1 MKSKLNLVKGNR
13 IGSWEGTDV
22 IFTTQKDYENL
33 SDKEIKNKIYAFS
46 VHNYFDDI
54 TNIYMVKNDTVFAYL
69 LNEFGDIKLLKDD
82 RFTYLGRIN
91 KMQQKY
97 KQKQKK
103 EIPKV
108 NEVET
113 VASSV
118 REVINKTKEEK
129 ENVNKIKRG
138 KRAGITIQEEKVLG
152 KSVDEWLA
160 FAVSSSVT
168 DYTQELSKNVDEI
181 IREVEN

>member
-22 IFTTQKDYENL
+22 IFTTQKDYENF
-33 SDKEIKNKIYAFS
+33 SDEEIKDKIYAFS
-46 VHNYFDDI
+46 VHNYFEDI
-54 TNIYMVKNDTVFAYL
+54 TNIYMVQNDTVFAYL

-97 KQKQKK
+97 KQKK
-103 EIPKV
+103 EKPKV
-108 NEVET
+108 ENKSVDFDIKET
-113 VASSV
+113 NS
-118 REVINKTKEEK
+118 KP
-129 ENVNKIKRG
+129 KRG
-138 KRAGITIQEEKVLG
+138 KRAETAIQEEKVLG

-160 FAVSSSVT
+160 FAVSSFVT
-168 DYTQELSKNVDEI
+168 DYTRELSKNVDAI

>member
-13 IGSWEGTDV
+13 IGSWEGADV
-22 IFTTQKDYENL
+22 IFTTQKDYENF
-33 SDKEIKNKIYAFS
+33 SDEEIKDKIYAFS
-46 VHNYFDDI
+46 VHNYFEDI

-82 RFTYLGRIN
+82 RFTYFGRIN

-97 KQKQKK
+97 KQKQKQEQKK
-103 EIPKV
+103 ETPKV
-108 NEVET
+108 ENKSVDFDIKET
-113 VASSV
+113 NS
-118 REVINKTKEEK
+118 KP
-129 ENVNKIKRG
+129 KRG
-138 KRAGITIQEEKVLG
+138 KRAETAIQEEKVLG

>member
-13 IGSWEGTDV
+13 IGSWEGADV
-22 IFTTQKDYENL
+22 IYTTQKDYENL
-33 SDKEIKNKIYAFS
+33 NDEEIKDKVYAFP
-46 VHNYFDDI
+46 VYTCFDDI

-82 RFTYLGRIN
+82 RFTYFGRIN
-91 KMQQKY
+91 KMQKKY
-97 KQKQKK
+97 KQKK
-103 EIPKV
+103 EMTKV
-108 NEVET
+108 ENKSVDFDIKET
-113 VASSV
+113 N
-118 REVINKTKEEK
+118 RKP
-129 ENVNKIKRG
+129 KRG
-138 KRAGITIQEEKVLG
+138 KRAENAVQEEKVLG

>member
-1 MKSKLNLVKGNR
+1 MKSKLNLVNGNR

-22 IFTTQKDYENL
+22 IFTTQKDYENF
-33 SDKEIKNKIYAFS
+33 SDEEIKDKIYAFS
-46 VHNYFDDI
+46 VHNYFEDI

-97 KQKQKK
+97 KQKK
-103 EIPKV
+103 EKPKV
-108 NEVET
+108 ENKSVDFDIKET
-113 VASSV
+113 N
-118 REVINKTKEEK
+118 RKP
-129 ENVNKIKRG
+129 KRG
-138 KRAGITIQEEKVLG
+138 KRAETAIQEEKVLG

>member
-33 SDKEIKNKIYAFS
+33 SDEEIKNKIYAFS
-46 VHNYFDDI
+46 VYTSFEDT

-69 LNEFGDIKLLKDD
+69 LNDFGDIKLLKDD
-82 RFTYLGRIN
+82 RFTYFGRIN

-97 KQKQKK
+97 KQKK
-103 EIPKV
+103 EKPKV
-108 NEVET
+108 ENKSVDFDIKET
-113 VASSV
+113 NS
-118 REVINKTKEEK
+118 KP
-129 ENVNKIKRG
+129 KRG
-138 KRAGITIQEEKVLG
+138 KRSGIAIQKEKALG

>member
-13 IGSWEGTDV
+13 IGSWEGADV
-22 IFTTQKDYENL
+22 IFTTQKDYENF
-33 SDKEIKNKIYAFS
+33 SDEEIKDKIYAFS
-46 VHNYFDDI
+46 VHNYFEDI

-82 RFTYLGRIN
+82 RFTYFGRIN

-97 KQKQKK
+97 KQKK
-103 EIPKV
+103 EKPKV
-108 NEVET
+108 ENKSVDFDIKET
-113 VASSV
+113 N
-118 REVINKTKEEK
+118 RKP
-129 ENVNKIKRG
+129 KRG
-138 KRAGITIQEEKVLG
+138 KRAETAIQEEKVLG

>member
-22 IFTTQKDYENL
+22 IFTTQKDYENFN
-33 SDKEIKNKIYAFS
+33 DEEIKNKIYAFS
-46 VHNYFDDI
+46 VHNYFEDI

-82 RFTYLGRIN
+82 RFTYYGRIN

-97 KQKQKK
+97 KQKK
-103 EIPKV
+103 EKPKV
-108 NEVET
+108 ENKSVDFDIKET
-113 VASSV
+113 NS
-118 REVINKTKEEK
+118 KP
-129 ENVNKIKRG
+129 KRG
-138 KRAGITIQEEKVLG
+138 KRAKTAIKEEKVLG

>member
-1 MKSKLNLVKGNR
+1 MKSKLNLVNGNR

-46 VHNYFDDI
+46 VYNCFDDV

-97 KQKQKK
+97 KQKK
-103 EIPKV
+103 EKPKV
-108 NEVET
+108 ENKSVDFDIKET
-113 VASSV
+113 NS
-118 REVINKTKEEK
+118 KP
-129 ENVNKIKRG
+129 KRG
-138 KRAGITIQEEKVLG
+138 KRAETAIQEEKVLG

>member
-33 SDKEIKNKIYAFS
+33 SDKEIENKIYAFS
-46 VHNYFDDI
+46 VYTCFDDV

-82 RFTYLGRIN
+82 RFTYFGRIK

-103 EIPKV
+103 ETPKAENKSV
-108 NEVET
+108 DFDIKET
-113 VASSV
+113 N
-118 REVINKTKEEK
+118 RKPE
-129 ENVNKIKRG
+129 RG
-138 KRAGITIQEEKVLG
+138 KRAETAIQKERVLG

>member
-1 MKSKLNLVKGNR
+1 MKSKLNLVIGNR

-22 IFTTQKDYENL
+22 IFTTQKDYENF
-33 SDKEIKNKIYAFS
+33 SDEEIKDKIYAFS
-46 VHNYFDDI
+46 VHNYFEDI

-97 KQKQKK
+97 KQKK
-103 EIPKV
+103 EKEKPKG
-108 NEVET
+108 NEVEA
-113 VASSV
+113 VESSV
-118 REVINKTKEEK
+118 RKVINKTKE

-138 KRAGITIQEEKVLG
+138 KRAETAIQEEKVLG

-168 DYTQELSKNVDEI
+168 DYIQELSKNVDAI

>member
-1 MKSKLNLVKGNR
+1 MKSKLNLVNGNR

-22 IFTTQKDYENL
+22 IFTTQKDYENF
-33 SDKEIKNKIYAFS
+33 SDEEIKDKIYAFS
-46 VHNYFDDI
+46 VHNYFEDI

-97 KQKQKK
+97 KQKK
-103 EIPKV
+103 EKPKV
-108 NEVET
+108 ENKSVDFDIKET
-113 VASSV
+113 NS
-118 REVINKTKEEK
+118 KP
-129 ENVNKIKRG
+129 KRG
-138 KRAGITIQEEKVLG
+138 KRAKTAIQEEKVLG

>member
-22 IFTTQKDYENL
+22 IFTTQKDYENF
-33 SDKEIKNKIYAFS
+33 SDEEIKNKIYAFS
-46 VHNYFDDI
+46 VYTCFDDI

-82 RFTYLGRIN
+82 RFTYFGRIN

-97 KQKQKK
+97 KQKK
-103 EIPKV
+103 EKSKV
-108 NEVET
+108 ENKSVDFDIKET
-113 VASSV
+113 N
-118 REVINKTKEEK
+118 RKP
-129 ENVNKIKRG
+129 KRG
-138 KRAGITIQEEKVLG
+138 KRAENAVQEEKVLG

>member
-22 IFTTQKDYENL
+22 IFTTQKDYENF
-33 SDKEIKNKIYAFS
+33 SDKEIRNKIYAFS
-46 VHNYFDDI
+46 VYNCFDDV

-97 KQKQKK
+97 KQKK
-103 EIPKV
+103 EKPKG
-108 NEVET
+108 NEVEA
-113 VASSV
+113 VRSSV
-118 REVINKTKEEK
+118 REVINKTKEE
-129 ENVNKIKRG
+129 NVNKIKRG
-138 KRAGITIQEEKVLG
+138 KRAETAIQEEKVLG

>member
-1 MKSKLNLVKGNR
+1 MKSKLNLVNGNR

-22 IFTTQKDYENL
+22 IFTTQKDYENF
-33 SDKEIKNKIYAFS
+33 SDKEIENKIYAFS
-46 VHNYFDDI
+46 VHNYFEDI

-82 RFTYLGRIN
+82 SFIYFGRLN
-91 KMQQKY
+91 KMQQK
-97 KQKQKK
+97 QKK
-103 EIPKV
+103 EKPKV
-108 NEVET
+108 ENKSVDFDIKET
-113 VASSV
+113 N
-118 REVINKTKEEK
+118 RKP
-129 ENVNKIKRG
+129 KRG
-138 KRAGITIQEEKVLG
+138 KRAETAIQKEKVLG

-168 DYTQELSKNVDEI
+168 DYTRELSKNADAI

>member
-1 MKSKLNLVKGNR
+1 MKSKLNLVIGNR
-13 IGSWEGTDV
+13 IGSWEGTDI
-22 IFTTQKDYENL
+22 IFTTQKNYDNL
-33 SDKEIKNKIYAFS
+33 SNEKVKNKIYAFS
-46 VHNYFDDI
+46 VYNCCDNI

-82 RFTYLGRIN
+82 RFTYFGRIN
-91 KMQQKY
+91 KMQKKY
-97 KQKQKK
+97 KQKK
-103 EIPKV
+103 EKPKV
-108 NEVET
+108 ENKSVDFDIKET
-113 VASSV
+113 NS
-118 REVINKTKEEK
+118 KP
-129 ENVNKIKRG
+129 KRG
-138 KRAGITIQEEKVLG
+138 KCAETAIQKEKALG

>member
-22 IFTTQKDYENL
+22 IFTTQKDYENF
-33 SDKEIKNKIYAFS
+33 SDEEIKDKIYAFS
-46 VHNYFDDI
+46 VHNYFEDI

-97 KQKQKK
+97 KQKK
-103 EIPKV
+103 EKPKV
-108 NEVET
+108 ENKSVDFDIKET
-113 VASSV
+113 NS
-118 REVINKTKEEK
+118 KP
-129 ENVNKIKRG
+129 KRG
-138 KRAGITIQEEKVLG
+138 KRAETAIQEEKVLG

-160 FAVSSSVT
+160 FAVSSFVT
-168 DYTQELSKNVDEI
+168 DYTRELSKNVDAI

>member
-22 IFTTQKDYENL
+22 IFTTQKDYENF
-33 SDKEIKNKIYAFS
+33 SDEEIKNKIYAFS
-46 VHNYFDDI
+46 VYTCFDDI

-82 RFTYLGRIN
+82 RFTYFGRIN

-97 KQKQKK
+97 KQKK
-103 EIPKV
+103 EKSKV
-108 NEVET
+108 ENKSVDFDIKET
-113 VASSV
+113 NS
-118 REVINKTKEEK
+118 KP
-129 ENVNKIKRG
+129 KRG
-138 KRAGITIQEEKVLG
+138 KRAETAIQKEKVLG

>member
-33 SDKEIKNKIYAFS
+33 SDEEIKNKIYAFS
-46 VHNYFDDI
+46 VYTSFEDT

-82 RFTYLGRIN
+82 RFTYFGRIN

-103 EIPKV
+103 EK
-108 NEVET
+108 
-113 VASSV
+113 
-118 REVINKTKEEK
+118 EK
-129 ENVNKIKRG
+129 EMTKVENKSVDFDIKETNSKPKRG
-138 KRAGITIQEEKVLG
+138 KRSGIAIQKEKVLG

-168 DYTQELSKNVDEI
+168 DYIQELSKNVDEI

>member
-22 IFTTQKDYENL
+22 IFTTQKDYENF
-33 SDKEIKNKIYAFS
+33 SDEEIKNKIYAFS
-46 VHNYFDDI
+46 VYTCFDDI

-82 RFTYLGRIN
+82 RFTYFGRIN

-97 KQKQKK
+97 KRKQKK
-103 EIPKV
+103 EISKV
-108 NEVET
+108 ENKSVDFDIKET
-113 VASSV
+113 N
-118 REVINKTKEEK
+118 RKP
-129 ENVNKIKRG
+129 KRG
-138 KRAGITIQEEKVLG
+138 KRSGIAIQKEKVLG

>member
-46 VHNYFDDI
+46 VYHSFEDT

-69 LNEFGDIKLLKDD
+69 LNDFGDIKLLKDD
-82 RFTYLGRIN
+82 RFTYFGRIN
-91 KMQQKY
+91 KMQKKY
-97 KQKQKK
+97 KQEK
-103 EIPKV
+103 EKPKV
-108 NEVET
+108 ENKSVDFDVKET
-113 VASSV
+113 N
-118 REVINKTKEEK
+118 RKP
-129 ENVNKIKRG
+129 KRG
-138 KRAGITIQEEKVLG
+138 KRAKCAETAIQEEKVLG

>member
-22 IFTTQKDYENL
+22 IFTTQKDYENF
-33 SDKEIKNKIYAFS
+33 SDKEIENKIYAFS
-46 VHNYFDDI
+46 VHNYFEDI

-82 RFTYLGRIN
+82 RFTYFGRIN

-103 EIPKV
+103 EKPKG
-108 NEVET
+108 NEVEA
-113 VASSV
+113 VKSSV
-118 REVINKTKEEK
+118 REVINKTKEE
-129 ENVNKIKRG
+129 NVNKIKRG
-138 KRAGITIQEEKVLG
+138 KRAKTAIQEEKVLG

>member
-1 MKSKLNLVKGNR
+1 MKSKLNLVNGNR

-22 IFTTQKDYENL
+22 IFTTQKDYENF
-33 SDKEIKNKIYAFS
+33 SDEEIKNKIYAFS
-46 VHNYFDDI
+46 VYNCFDDI

-91 KMQQKY
+91 KMQQKHKQ

-103 EIPKV
+103 ETPKV
-108 NEVET
+108 ENKSVDFDIKET
-113 VASSV
+113 N
-118 REVINKTKEEK
+118 RKP
-129 ENVNKIKRG
+129 KRG
-138 KRAGITIQEEKVLG
+138 KRAETAIQKEKVMG

-168 DYTQELSKNVDEI
+168 DYIQELSKNVDEI
-181 IREVEN
+181 IRKVEN

>member
-33 SDKEIKNKIYAFS
+33 SDEEIKNKIYAFS
-46 VHNYFDDI
+46 VYISFEDT

-69 LNEFGDIKLLKDD
+69 LNDFGDIKLLKDD
-82 RFTYLGRIN
+82 RFTYFGRIN

-97 KQKQKK
+97 KQKK
-103 EIPKV
+103 EKSKV
-108 NEVET
+108 ENKSVDFDIKET
-113 VASSV
+113 NS
-118 REVINKTKEEK
+118 KP
-129 ENVNKIKRG
+129 KRG
-138 KRAGITIQEEKVLG
+138 KRSGIAIQEEKVLG